1 MHFYSDEIQQR
12 ITDHLTVEGEIDKK
26 EFMELVDLYHFLPIK
41 VKKDRNYS
49 ENLYYILNSNKR
61 GTF

>member
-1 MHFYSDEIQQR
+1 
-12 ITDHLTVEGEIDKK
+12 VEGEIDKK
-26 EFMELVDLYHFLPIK
+26 EFTELVDLYHFLPIK
-41 VKKDRNYS
+41 VKKDRNFS

>member
-1 MHFYSDEIQQR
+1 VD
-12 ITDHLTVEGEIDKK
+12 GEIDKK
-26 EFMELVDLYHFLPIK
+26 EFMDLVDLYHFLPIK

-61 GTF
+61 GTY